1 MAQPEPEP
9 PPSSEVSPGPGGLP
23 AIETPEEER
32 KRNRWLLIR
41 ETLAFQAKMLLEG
54 TRDLLLVPLTLL
66 AAALGLAVGGARPQ
80 RFLFDVMRTGRRFDR
95 WLALFGPV
103 EHEFDSP
110 RADPERQT
118 ADSYLQRFEQ
128 VLIEQHER
136 GGITTQVKQKVDD
149 LLDGLEK
156 TASTTQRHVAQHFET
171 PAHPER
177 EADAPE
183 EKAGGAN

>member
-66 AAALGLAVGGARPQ
+66 AAGRGLARPRRRLLGAGVVGADRLRNLGQVAAAACRNPPQ
-80 RFLFDVMRTGRRFDR
+80 GRCSDSIPTPRKNFLATFLSGRRY
-95 WLALFGPV
+95 
-103 EHEFDSP
+103 
-110 RADPERQT
+110 QC
-118 ADSYLQRFEQ
+118 
-128 VLIEQHER
+128 
-136 GGITTQVKQKVDD
+136 
-149 LLDGLEK
+149 DGLN
-156 TASTTQRHVAQHFET
+156 R
-171 PAHPER
+171 
-177 EADAPE
+177 
-183 EKAGGAN
+183 AN